1 MSDTPHT
8 ITTPSILEDLDA
20 GQRRAATASSKHILI
35 VAPPGSGKTRV
46 LSARFALLVKAGA
59 PPETLLA
66 VTFTNKSAREMKE
79 RITALTGLDRY
90 LLDVTTFHGFSL
102 KLLKKTRPPFSL
114 YGRHETLRLLKEL
127 GVKSPDKAA
136 RMVSA
141 AKNGAY
147 MATDEDARVLSDYSA
162 ALKREN
168 ALDLD
173 DLVPEAVKEL
183 ERGMTGGYA
192 KAHIMVDEYQDIN
205 PLQARLVR
213 LLAGETASV
222 LAIGDPDQA
231 IYSFRGS
238 SLKSFLAFH
247 DEYPA
252 SEVIKLSK
260 NYRSGANIVTA
271 SGELIGHNR
280 ERLRNDPVP
289 ARPNGEIRHVEC
301 PEDRAEADFIIKE
314 IERLMGGLTSLTAKD
329 SDLVFSD
336 FAVLVRTNR
345 QADLMAGSFL
355 RSSLP
360 YYRGGEEGRSAGEF
374 IRRLKG
380 TRPRPGASLE
390 DFIKE
395 EGEAAGLTE
404 DLVETFLKAAEGL
417 GGRPAAEV
425 LDGFIEEAALMEDE
439 DYLDIKADRVS
450 LLTLHMAKGL
460 EFKTVFIAGFE
471 DGLIPYVKNGE
482 TDIEEERR
490 LFYVGMTRAKETLYL
505 LSARIRSLRGV
516 LNGTTPS
523 RFLKELPRGLVE
535 SGLIEKKKV
544 KKRPVQKGLFD

>member
-8 ITTPSILEDLDA
+8 TTTTGILEDLDD
-20 GQRRAATASSKHILI
+20 GQRRAATASSKHVLI

-46 LSARFALLVKAGA
+46 LSTRFALLVKAGA
-59 PPETLLA
+59 PLKTLLA

-79 RITALTGLDRY
+79 RIMALTGLPATA
-90 LLDVTTFHGFSL
+90 LDVTTFHGFSL

-141 AKNGAY
+141 AKNGTR
-147 MATDEDARVLSDYSA
+147 MSTGEDARVLSDYSS

-183 ERGMTGGYA
+183 ERGADGGYA
-192 KAHIMVDEYQDIN
+192 KVHIMVDEYQDIN

-213 LLAGETASV
+213 LMAGETASV

-238 SLKSFLAFH
+238 SLKSFLEFQ
-247 DEYPA
+247 DEYPGA
-252 SEVIKLSK
+252 EVIKLSK

-271 SGELIGHNR
+271 SGELIAHNK

-289 ARPNGEIRHVEC
+289 VRSGGEIRHVESSD
-301 PEDRAEADFIIKE
+301 ERAEADFIIKE
-314 IERLMGGLTSLTAKD
+314 IERLMGGLTSLTAKE

-380 TRPRPGASLE
+380 TPPRPGASLE

-395 EGEAAGLTE
+395 EGASAGLTE

-417 GGRPAAEV
+417 GGRPVAEV
-425 LDGFIEEAALMEDE
+425 LDGFIEEASLMEDE

-460 EFKTVFIAGFE
+460 EFKAVFIAGFE
-471 DGLIPYVKNGE
+471 DGLIPYIKNGE
-482 TDIEEERR
+482 IDIEEERR

-505 LSARIRSLRGV
+505 LSARKRSLRGV
-516 LNGTTPS
+516 LSGTTQV
-523 RFLKELPRGLVE
+523 LKGAPAWAC
-535 SGLIEKKKV
+535 
-544 KKRPVQKGLFD
+544 

>member
-20 GQRRAATASSKHILI
+20 GQRAAATASSKHILI

-79 RITALTGLDRY
+79 RITALTGLPRY
-90 LLDVTTFHGFSL
+90 LLDVTTLHGFSL

-141 AKNGAY
+141 AKNGAPR
-147 MATDEDARVLSDYSA
+147 ATGEDAVVLSDYSA

-183 ERGMTGGYA
+183 ERGAACVYA

-213 LLAGETASV
+213 LMAGETASV

-238 SLKSFLAFH
+238 SLKSFLEFQ
-247 DEYPA
+247 DEYPGA
-252 SEVIKLSK
+252 EVIKLSK

-271 SGELIGHNR
+271 SGELIVHNKK
-280 ERLRNDPVP
+280 RLRNDPVP
-289 ARPNGEIRHVEC
+289 ARPGGEIRHVEC

-360 YYRGGEEGRSAGEF
+360 YYRAEENGRRGGEF

-380 TRPRPGASLE
+380 TMPGPGASLE

-395 EGEAAGLTE
+395 EGASVGLTE
-404 DLVETFLKAAEGL
+404 DLVETFLKAAGGL
-417 GGRPAAEV
+417 GFRPAVEV
-425 LDGFIEEAALMEDE
+425 LDEYIEGAALMEDE

-460 EFKTVFIAGFE
+460 EFKTVFIAGFD
-471 DGLIPYVKNGE
+471 DGLIPYIKNGE

-505 LSARIRSLRGV
+505 LSARKSSLRGV
-516 LNGTTPS
+516 LSGTTPS
-523 RFLKELPRGLVE
+523 RFLKELPQGLVE
-535 SGLIEKKKV
+535 SGQMEKKKV